1 MATNSVADQDI
12 SGSGNFEQNMIEA
25 LQGYIGAVN
34 NAIVVDGEG
43 SSPLSNLQAT
53 AMSQGRK
60 WLSYIYTHSIAG
72 SRSSSSLS
80 KGQVEYNEA
89 NSVVNNVEQ
98 QASNLTQKA
107 TNDVNNDSSQS
118 QEALNM
124 ASTIINGVGFFNN
137 LLSQA
142 FPA

>member
-1 MATNSVADQDI
+1 MAAADTAPPA
-12 SGSGNFEQNMIEA
+12 GNFEANMIQA
-25 LQGYIGAVN
+25 LQGYIGAMN

-43 SSPLSNLQAT
+43 SAPLSQLQAT
-53 AMSQGRK
+53 AMSKGQK
-60 WLSYIYTHSIAG
+60 WLQHIYNTQIKG
-72 SRSSSSLS
+72 KTGDTLSR
-80 KGQVEYNEA
+80 GQVAYNQA
-89 NSVVNNVEQ
+89 NSTVNNIEQ

-118 QEALNM
+118 QQALNM

-142 FPA
+142 FP

>member
-1 MATNSVADQDI
+1 MATQNAPPT
-12 SGSGNFEQNMIEA
+12 GNFEQNMIEA
-25 LQGYIGAVN
+25 LQGYIGAIN

-53 AMSQGRK
+53 AMSKGRQ
-60 WLSYIYTHSIAG
+60 WLSQIYKSQI
-72 SRSSSSLS
+72 
-80 KGQVEYNEA
+80 KGQSGSALSRGQVAYNEA

-142 FPA
+142 FPS

>member
-1 MATNSVADQDI
+1 MAADNVPQT
-12 SGSGNFEQNMIEA
+12 GNFEQNMIEA
-25 LQGYIGAVN
+25 LQGYIGAIN

-43 SSPLSNLQAT
+43 SSPLSNLQAM
-53 AMSQGRK
+53 AMSKGRQ
-60 WLSYIYTHSIAG
+60 WLSQIYKSQIKSQKG
-72 SRSSSSLS
+72 SALS
-80 KGQVEYNEA
+80 RGQVAYNEA

-142 FPA
+142 FPS

>member
-1 MATNSVADQDI
+1 MSLTDQAPSV
-12 SGSGNFEQNMIEA
+12 GNFEQNMIQA
-25 LQGYIGAVN
+25 LQGYIGAMN

-43 SSPLSNLQAT
+43 SSPLSQLQAA
-53 AMSQGRK
+53 AMSKGQK
-60 WLSYIYTHSIAG
+60 WLSSIYNSQIKNAK
-72 SRSSSSLS
+72 SSSALS
-80 KGQVEYNEA
+80 KGQVAYNEA
-89 NSVVNNVEQ
+89 NSQVNNIEQ

-107 TNDVNNDSSQS
+107 TNDVNTDSSQS

-142 FPA
+142 FPS

>member
-1 MATNSVADQDI
+1 MANSQAPQV
-12 SGSGNFEQNMIEA
+12 GNFEQNMIVA
-25 LQGYIGAVN
+25 LQGYISAIN

-43 SSPLSNLQAT
+43 SSPLSSLQAH
-53 AMSQGRK
+53 AMSQGGK
-60 WLSYIYTHSIAG
+60 WLSYIYHNQISGKSGATL
-72 SRSSSSLS
+72 SR
-80 KGQVEYNEA
+80 GQVAYNQA
-89 NSVVNNVEQ
+89 NSTVNNIEQ
-98 QASNLTQKA
+98 QCSNLTQKS

-142 FPA
+142 FPS